1 MSSVLSG
8 AELSAQLDQLKQEL
22 DSAISAAEEEVQ
34 NKLKRLRAIQDAL
47 GQAELDAASD
57 DKTLAWYDLFDQY
70 FFPKD
75 LEV

>member
-8 AELSAQLDQLKQEL
+8 EDLKLQLDELKREL

-34 NKLKRLRAIQDAL
+34 KKLDRLRAIQDAL
-47 GQAELDAASD
+47 GQSDLDSAAD
-57 DKTLAWYDLFDQY
+57 DKTLQWYDLFDQY